1 MLVEDPRSAGCWLID
16 PAHASVVPCR
26 GPPARQTQSS
36 RSASSFSA
44 PPSLDSPPQASLP
57 LSEGRSPGQGP
68 TSGHVLGHDV
78 DGLLGDHSVE
88 TDQPLMLESFHEV
101 GLAQEGLRRHG
112 SLLQGLDG
120 HLDVVF
126 IIT

>member
-1 MLVEDPRSAGCWLID
+1 MD

-26 GPPARQTQSS
+26 GPLAS
-36 RSASSFSA
+36 RSALSFLA
-44 PPSLDSPPQASLP
+44 PPSLDSHPQALLP
-57 LSEGRSPGQGP
+57 LCEGRSPGQVP
-68 TSGHVLGHDV
+68 TSGHIFRHDV
-78 DGLLGDHSVE
+78 DGLLGDHSIE
-88 TDQPLMLESFHEV
+88 TDQPLMLESFHQV
-101 GLAQEGLRRHG
+101 GLAQEGLWRHG